1 MRFSPLT
8 VLHIST
14 EPGWQGGEQQAYY
27 LATGLRQQGHRSV
40 IVARKDGA
48 FAARMREQYFD
59 VHTFR
64 RRGRG
69 PDALW
74 SLRRLVTTLRP
85 DILHAH
91 DGHGLTAAGLAT
103 IGLIRRPLCIASRR
117 VVFPIRSPAKF
128 CHLADG
134 VIGISTAVMDVCR
147 LAGIPET
154 KLRMVH
160 SGVDPERMRDGNR
173 ARGRRALN
181 LSENEILLLTVASL
195 TACKGHTHLLDGL
208 PRIFE
213 QFPKAR
219 LALVGQGELKH
230 ALYDRVADLG
240 ITDRVKFLGYRT
252 DIPDLLSAADLFIMP
267 SIEEG
272 LCTSLLDAMVT
283 GVPVVTTAAGGIK
296 DAVGAYC
303 KDGPYGYMVAPRD
316 SEQLCDAIIEALTH
330 PDRSSLL
337 AARAREYVFSKF
349 THRQMIEGTLSA
361 YHEWLTNSPRYAAR
375 SA

>member
-1 MRFSPLT
+1 MKFAPLT

-14 EPGWQGGEQQAYY
+14 EPGWQGGEQQAFY
-27 LATGLRQQGHRSV
+27 LAQGLRQRGHRSV

-48 FAARMREQYFD
+48 FAKRMHQQYFQ

-74 SLRRLVTTLRP
+74 AIRRLVRALRP

-91 DGHGLTAAGLAT
+91 DGHALSAAGIAT
-103 IGLIRRPLCIASRR
+103 LGLSRPLCIVSRR
-117 VVFPIRSPAKF
+117 VVFPIRSPAKY

-134 VIGISTAVMDVCR
+134 VIAISGAVMNACR
-147 LAGIPET
+147 TAGIPDGM
-154 KLRMVH
+154 LRLVH
-160 SGVDPERMRDGNR
+160 SGVDPDRAGGGNR
-173 ARGRRALN
+173 ARGRRTLN
-181 LSENEILLLTVASL
+181 LSEEDVLLLTIASL
-195 TACKGHTHLLDGL
+195 TTCKGHAHLLDAL
-208 PRIFE
+208 PKVFR

-219 LALVGQGELKH
+219 LALVGQGELRQKLH
-230 ALYDRVADLG
+230 DHTVRIGIADRVQ
-240 ITDRVKFLGYRT
+240 FLGYRT

-283 GVPVVTTAAGGIK
+283 GVPVVTTSAGGIK

>member
-1 MRFSPLT
+1 
-8 VLHIST
+8 
-14 EPGWQGGEQQAYY
+14 
-27 LATGLRQQGHRSV
+27 
-40 IVARKDGA
+40 
-48 FAARMREQYFD
+48 
-59 VHTFR
+59 
-64 RRGRG
+64 
-69 PDALW
+69 
-74 SLRRLVTTLRP
+74 
-85 DILHAH
+85 
-91 DGHGLTAAGLAT
+91 
-103 IGLIRRPLCIASRR
+103 
-117 VVFPIRSPAKF
+117 
-128 CHLADG
+128 
-134 VIGISTAVMDVCR
+134 
-147 LAGIPET
+147 
-154 KLRMVH
+154 MVH

-283 GVPVVTTAAGGIK
+283 WF
-296 DAVGAYC
+296 
-303 KDGPYGYMVAPRD
+303 
-316 SEQLCDAIIEALTH
+316 L
-330 PDRSSLL
+330 
-337 AARAREYVFSKF
+337 
-349 THRQMIEGTLSA
+349 
-361 YHEWLTNSPRYAAR
+361 
-375 SA
+375 